1 MLVVVVDAG
10 KQQIPLEARVTCRRR
25 EREKLL
31 DVLLVVEAAHHVD
44 HTPEA
49 RTVDD
54 LDHVDWDCCD
64 EFSGVVNGSSGH
76 NAAFLVRHQSW
87 RKWT

>member
-1 MLVVVVDAG
+1 MLVVVDAG
-10 KQQIPLEARVTCRRR
+10 KQQLPLEARVTCRRH
-25 EREKLL
+25 EREELL
-31 DVLLVVEAAHHVD
+31 DMLLIFEAEHRAV

-64 EFSGVVNGSSGH
+64 EFSGVANGSSGH